1 MKIAQARRL
10 LAEDVETMTLERLQK
25 YRVKVIDAWRES
37 RADYGIA
44 QAVRDGFYL
53 QTGENASEHAPKD
66 LWLTQNLVKRLD
78 AIDLRE
84 RELLR
89 SR

>member
-10 LAEDVETMTLERLQK
+10 LAEDVDTMTLEQLQK
-25 YRVKVIDAWRES
+25 YKVKVIDAWRES
-37 RADYGIA
+37 RACYGIG

-53 QTGENASEHAPKD
+53 QTGEDASEYTPKD

-89 SR
+89 

>member
-1 MKIAQARRL
+1 MKMAQAKKL
-10 LAEDVETMTLERLQK
+10 IAENITTMTLEQLQR

-44 QAVRDGFYL
+44 QAARDGFYR
-53 QTGENASEHAPKD
+53 QTGENAAEYTPAD
-66 LWLTQNLVKRLD
+66 LWLTQNLAKRLD

-89 SR
+89 T

>member
-53 QTGENASEHAPKD
+53 QTGENASDHRPKD
-66 LWLTQNLVKRLD
+66 LWLTQNLAKRLD

-89 SR
+89 K

>member
-10 LAEDVETMTLERLQK
+10 IAEDVDTMTLEQLQK
-25 YRVKVIDAWRES
+25 YKVKVIDAWRES
-37 RADYGIA
+37 RAYYGIG

-53 QTGENASEHAPKD
+53 QTGEDASEYTPKD

-89 SR
+89 T

>member
-10 LAEDVETMTLERLQK
+10 IAEDIETMTLENLQK
-25 YRVKVIDAWRES
+25 YKVKVIDAWRES

-53 QTGENASEHAPKD
+53 QTGEDASEYTPKD

-89 SR
+89 K

>member
-53 QTGENASEHAPKD
+53 QTGENASDHRPKD

-78 AIDLRE
+78 AIDMRE

>member
-10 LAEDVETMTLERLQK
+10 LAEDVETMTLENLQK
-25 YRVKVIDAWRES
+25 YKVKVIDAWRES

-53 QTGENASEHAPKD
+53 QTGENASEHTPKD

-89 SR
+89 QR

>member
-10 LAEDVETMTLERLQK
+10 LAEDVDTMTLEQLQK
-25 YRVKVIDAWRES
+25 YKVKVIDAWRES
-37 RADYGIA
+37 RAYYGIG

-53 QTGENASEHAPKD
+53 QTGEDASEYTPKD

-89 SR
+89 

>member
-53 QTGENASEHAPKD
+53 QTGENASEHTPKD

-89 SR
+89 QR